1 MTGVV
6 DRDQALRVLREHSDN
21 PSGFLALNGGNDH
34 FTTPGVDGVVFYRPV
49 GRRWVQFGGPVA
61 DPADRPE
68 LLTRFRAAARESGRR
83 VVALQVPESDAALY
97 AEQGFTVNQAGTSY
111 AVELAGFTLGGKKFV
126 KLRNKISRATRL
138 GITPVE
144 VEHAEHADELAA
156 IDRHWLRGK
165 GRFTREMQFMIG
177 ELGGP
182 VQPLRRLFTARQ
194 DGRVIGYISYC
205 PVHGPRP
212 GWLHDLSRRLPDA
225 PPGVM
230 EVVNLH
236 ALERFRS
243 EGVPWLHFGFTP
255 FTGLGPEHAMPT
267 ANRRVDRLTA
277 LLAEKGS
284 AVYPSKSQL
293 EYKLKW
299 NPGYRAPD
307 YLAYEGPL
315 TPSLVWSL
323 LRVTNLL

>member
-1 MTGVV
+1 MTSAVGF
-6 DRDQALRVLREHSDN
+6 DHALRVLRDHSDN

-34 FTTPGVDGVVFYRPV
+34 FTTAGVDGVVFYRQV

-61 DPADRPE
+61 DPADRPL
-68 LLTRFRAAARESGRR
+68 LLTRFREAARKSGRR
-83 VVALQVPESDAALY
+83 VVALQVPAADAALY
-97 AEQGFTVNQAGTSY
+97 AEQGFTVNQFGTSY
-111 AVELAGFTLGGKKFV
+111 AVELAGFTLRGKKFV

-138 GITPVE
+138 GTTPVE
-144 VEHAEHADELAA
+144 VDPAEHADELAA

-165 GRFTREMQFMIG
+165 GRFVKEMQFMVG

-182 VQPLRRLFTARQ
+182 AQPLRRLFTAQ
-194 DGRVIGYISYC
+194 LDGAVIGYISYS

-236 ALERFRS
+236 ALERFRD
-243 EGVPWLHFGFTP
+243 EGTPWLHFGFTP

-267 ANRRVDRLTA
+267 ASRRIDKLTA

-284 AVYPSKSQL
+284 AIYPSQSQL

-299 NPGYRAPD
+299 DPGYRAPD
-307 YLAYEGPL
+307 YLAYEGSL
-315 TPSLVWSL
+315 TPPMVWSV